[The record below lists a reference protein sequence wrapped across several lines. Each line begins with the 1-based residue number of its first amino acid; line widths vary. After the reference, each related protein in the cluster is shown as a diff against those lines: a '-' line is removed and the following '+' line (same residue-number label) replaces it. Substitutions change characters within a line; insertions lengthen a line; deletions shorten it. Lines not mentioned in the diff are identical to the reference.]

1 MTMLKV
7 GGLEDFAVEEEKIMS
22 TLEFKNCNSS
32 FDVGEAISVRP
43 PARAHCTT
51 LPPPGERLR
60 PAAGNF
66 WRSMDFAW

>member
-43 PARAHCTT
+43 RRARTWQSSKSWK
-51 LPPPGERLR
+51 
-60 PAAGNF
+60 AGF
-66 WRSMDFAW
+66 PLLF